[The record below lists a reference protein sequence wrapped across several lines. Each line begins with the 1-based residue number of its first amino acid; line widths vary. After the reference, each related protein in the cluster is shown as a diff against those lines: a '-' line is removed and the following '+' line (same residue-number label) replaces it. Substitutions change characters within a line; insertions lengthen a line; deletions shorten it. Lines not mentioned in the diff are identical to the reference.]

1 MTLLEA
7 LTALVILGLAATGF
21 LAVFDGAARAA
32 RRADATAHL
41 VAQAEATLAE
51 AAVRGPDAADF
62 TPAPA
67 GLARRVELRPWHRA
81 GLAELVVTVRTTEGD
96 SVQLRRL
103 VRAP

>member
-7 LTALVILGLAATGF
+7 LTALVILGLAGTGF

-32 RRADATAHL
+32 RHADVASHL

-51 AAVRGPDAADF
+51 AAVRGPDAPDL
-62 TPAPA
+62 TPAPP
-67 GLARRVELRPWHRA
+67 GVARRVELRPWRRA